1 MILSGGAYL
10 LRPRFRRTGFAQR
23 TVFAAQTVQNR
34 NRIDRRDPIEDL
46 PALTAACDDPGQT
59 HLVQMLRNRA
69 LRTGDSGD
77 DLADRRFAM
86 QIEALEY
93 PQPQSTGLSM
103 AGLMNPAITSSPSA
117 LCGNVDSL
125 SGDLQRR
132 LVGEEPAVLQ
142 LRGDL
147 PKNFRN
153 SVEKFKA
160 FP

>member
-1 MILSGGAYL
+1 MEE
-10 LRPRFRRTGFAQR
+10 RKK
-23 TVFAAQTVQNR
+23 VFA
-34 NRIDRRDPIEDL
+34 RRVP
-46 PALTAACDDPGQT
+46 
-59 HLVQMLRNRA
+59 
-69 LRTGDSGD
+69 
-77 DLADRRFAM
+77 
-86 QIEALEY
+86 

-103 AGLMNPAITSSPSA
+103 AGLTNPAITSSPSA

-160 FP
+160 FS